1 MRSRGGSKCL
11 RDTFATMLFSA
22 KHVFLSSSSIL
33 IILINSRKGDLRAEL
48 EKVDKL
54 FFFIATECAVRVVF

>member
-1 MRSRGGSKCL
+1 MRSRGGSKCV
-11 RDTFATMLFSA
+11 RDTFASP

-48 EKVDKL
+48 EKVGKL